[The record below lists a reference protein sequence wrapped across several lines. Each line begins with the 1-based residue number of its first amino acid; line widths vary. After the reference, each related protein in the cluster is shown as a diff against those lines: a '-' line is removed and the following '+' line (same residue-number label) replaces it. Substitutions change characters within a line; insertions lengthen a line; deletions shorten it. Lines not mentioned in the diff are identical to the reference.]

1 MNKRSHLFF
10 LTILFGFLFF
20 KTTLNAQTK
29 STLNQ
34 DVFSGKEWKLFYP
47 KALESD
53 TLLNFIIESLPEEV
67 NQKGQWGHFI
77 RFSNGEFSTRY
88 AAPCGLDCFTE
99 ITGTYKIEKNQNI
112 TMNVQS
118 IKRRKHCD
126 KESEYEPFSLG
137 TFQFKQNASGFEFIK
152 LN

>member
-1 MNKRSHLFF
+1 MNKSLLYVSALCVLYLFCSGS
-10 LTILFGFLFF
+10 LF
-20 KTTLNAQTK
+20 AQT
-29 STLNQ
+29 STNDGL
-34 DVFSGKEWKLFYP
+34 DLFSNKEWKLFYP

-53 TLLNFIIESLPEEV
+53 TSLNFIIESLPEEV

-77 RFSNGEFSTRY
+77 RFSNGKFYTRY
-88 AAPCGLDCFTE
+88 AAPCGVDCFTE
-99 ITGTYKIEKNQNI
+99 ITGSYKIEKDQKI
-112 TMNVQS
+112 SMNVQS

-137 TFQFKQNASGFEFIK
+137 TFQFKQNPSGFEFIK